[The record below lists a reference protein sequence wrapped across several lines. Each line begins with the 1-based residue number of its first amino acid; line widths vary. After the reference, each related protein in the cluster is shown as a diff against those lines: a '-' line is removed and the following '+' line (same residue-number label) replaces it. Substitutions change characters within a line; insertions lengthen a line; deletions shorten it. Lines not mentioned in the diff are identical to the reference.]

1 MCLAHKQLCS
11 FFLSNAL
18 SCELPGAGN
27 TSGQLC
33 TFSVELR
40 AGQVCQSQDERQSDG
55 QAMFFLAGCC
65 GFTYPGSRVSL
76 WQRVKGVIPQWW
88 VVGAGTT

>member
-1 MCLAHKQLCS
+1 MQGTRLA
-11 FFLSNAL
+11 
-18 SCELPGAGN
+18 SCAH
-27 TSGQLC
+27 SQ
-33 TFSVELR
+33 LR